1 MDVILAILGI
11 IGIVVSSILTY
22 FFTRKKNN
30 SDINLNNAN
39 AARNKA
45 EAIKLN
51 TENKLAEV
59 ELFDKLN
66 NSLTE
71 QNERLL
77 QSNEK
82 LVKSNETLISQNKKL
97 LKQIGALE
105 ERISA
110 LEEKVNFTK
119 CDNAPECPNRVLI
132 ND

>member
-1 MDVILAILGI
+1 MEVIFTALGAIALAI
-11 IGIVVSSILTY
+11 VTY
-22 FFTRKKNN
+22 FLGRRKNN
-30 SDINLNNAN
+30 SEVALNNTN
-39 AARNKA
+39 AAKNKA
-45 EAIKLN
+45 EADKLI

-66 NSLTE
+66 SSLTE

-110 LEEKVNFTK
+110 LEERVNITK
-119 CDNAPECPNRVLI
+119 CENAPECPNRVVVI
-132 ND
+132 D